1 MLGDADSAFWFYGRL
16 HPAARVPP
24 FQAEEV
30 EVVQGVRLEVIW
42 DGIGVWSMPGT
53 RSFKS
58 PREASEL
65 FGLVAGA
72 YALLARS
79 SFTVS
84 SDGWVEARKASLDGS
99 ILGFQAQQMTSA
111 EQVRKDSE
119 ESVCLRAACETAVVL
134 RAHPNYRL
142 AIADV
147 HGALRAPGSD
157 AFFYAYRAIESVARA
172 TAEGSGSEDADWAGF
187 HRRVGIDPDEGKEK
201 LEPLRQARNAL
212 AHGDPDAQV
221 IHDAERKRERLID
234 LARWFVITA
243 IDADEELAGPDLSRY
258 LPEL

>member
-1 MLGDADSAFWFYGRL
+1 MLGDVDSAFWFYGRL

-30 EVVQGVRLEVIW
+30 EVVEGVRLEVIR
-42 DGIGVWSMPGT
+42 DGIGVWSIPGT
-53 RSFKS
+53 RTFKS
-58 PREASEL
+58 PREATEL
-65 FGLVAGA
+65 FGLVVGA

-99 ILGFQAQQMTSA
+99 ILGFQAQMTSA
-111 EQVRKDSE
+111 EQVRRDSE
-119 ESVCLRAACETAVVL
+119 ESACLRAACETAVAL
-134 RAHPNYRL
+134 RTHPNYRL

-172 TAEGSGSEDADWAGF
+172 AAEGSGSEDPDWPRF
-187 HRRVGIDPDEGKEK
+187 HRRVGIDPDEGRKK
-201 LEPLRQARNAL
+201 LEPLRRARNAL
-212 AHGDPDAQV
+212 AHGDPDAKV
-221 IHDAERKRERLID
+221 IHDAERIREQLID
-234 LARWFVITA
+234 VARWFVIAA
-243 IDADEELAGPDLSRY
+243 IDADSALAGPELSRY
-258 LPEL
+258 LPEP